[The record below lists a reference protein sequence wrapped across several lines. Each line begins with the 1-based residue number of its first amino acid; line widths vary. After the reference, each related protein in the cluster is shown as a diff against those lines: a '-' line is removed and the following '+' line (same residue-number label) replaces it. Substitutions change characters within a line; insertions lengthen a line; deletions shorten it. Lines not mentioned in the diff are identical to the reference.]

1 MAGTGLSPTLRCV
14 KLVTGFVTRESYICA
29 SRRKAQET
37 KMVLGMSIAT
47 FTIVHVIISLIAIAA
62 GAVACARMLE
72 GRRLDT
78 WNSVFLLFTVL
89 TTVTGFLFPITV
101 FTPALGVGIVSMII
115 LAIALFALYVGHL
128 AGAWRWIY
136 VASALFAFYLNV
148 FVLVVQSFQKISFLN
163 KFAPT
168 GSEPPFAVVQGVVLL
183 GFILLGFLVLKRF
196 RPA

>member
-1 MAGTGLSPTLRCV
+1 
-14 KLVTGFVTRESYICA
+14 
-29 SRRKAQET
+29 
-37 KMVLGMSIAT
+37 MVLGMSIAT
-47 FTIVHVIISLIAIAA
+47 FTVVHVAISLIAIAA
-62 GAVACARMLE
+62 GVVACARMLE

-78 WNSVFLLFTVL
+78 WNAVFLLFTVL

-115 LAIALFALYVGHL
+115 LAIALFALHVGHL

-136 VASALFAFYLNV
+136 VATALFAFYLNV
-148 FVLVVQSFQKISFLN
+148 FVLVVQSFQKIGFLN

-168 GSEPPFAVVQGVVLL
+168 GSEPPFAAVQGIVLL
-183 GFILLGFLVLKRF
+183 GFILLGFLILKRF

>member
-1 MAGTGLSPTLRCV
+1 
-14 KLVTGFVTRESYICA
+14 
-29 SRRKAQET
+29 
-37 KMVLGMSIAT
+37 MVLGMSIAT
-47 FTIVHVIISLIAIAA
+47 FTVVHVVISLIAIAA
-62 GAVACARMLE
+62 GAIACARMLE

-101 FTPALGVGIVSMII
+101 FTPALGVGIVSMIT

-163 KFAPT
+163 RFAPT
-168 GSEPPFAVVQGVVLL
+168 GSEPSFAVAQGAVLL

>member
-1 MAGTGLSPTLRCV
+1 
-14 KLVTGFVTRESYICA
+14 
-29 SRRKAQET
+29 
-37 KMVLGMSIAT
+37 MVLGMSIAT
-47 FTIVHVIISLIAIAA
+47 FTLVHVVISLIAIAA

-72 GRRLDT
+72 GRSLDA

-101 FTPALGVGIVSMII
+101 FTPALGVGIVSSVA
-115 LAIALFALYVGHL
+115 LAIALLALYVGRL
-128 AGAWRWIY
+128 AGAWRWVY
-136 VASALFAFYLNV
+136 VATALFAFYLNV
-148 FVLVVQSFQKISFLN
+148 FVLVVQSFQKIGFLN

-168 GSEPPFAVVQGVVLL
+168 GAEPPFAVVQGIVLL